1 MAAGKWSFT
10 IEKGVDFERT
20 LTYFIGEN
28 LDPFNFTGYTGL
40 MQIRS
45 GPGGTIYATLSTAN
59 GKLQLG
65 GAAGTV
71 LLLMDSVET
80 AAFSFSGRAYH
91 DILID
96 NGSDSFRLVEGRVA
110 LSPPISVP

>member
-20 LTYFIGEN
+20 LTYLIGEA
-28 LDPFNFTGYTGL
+28 LDPFNFTGYTGK
-40 MQIRS
+40 MEIRS
-45 GPGGTIYATLSTAN
+45 APGGTLYTTLSTAN
-59 GKLQLG
+59 SRLQLG

-71 LLLMDSVET
+71 LLLLDSSITT
-80 AAFSFSGRAYH
+80 ALNWSGRAYH

-110 LSPPISVP
+110 LSPPITV